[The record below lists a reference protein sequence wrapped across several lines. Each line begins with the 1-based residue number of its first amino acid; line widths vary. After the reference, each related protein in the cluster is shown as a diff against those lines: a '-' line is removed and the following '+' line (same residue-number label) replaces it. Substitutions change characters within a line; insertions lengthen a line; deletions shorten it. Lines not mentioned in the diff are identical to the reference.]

1 MVNNLFTVTFPKHGS
16 ATVVAN
22 SKKEAHEKANE
33 DGTIID
39 RCFSWETG
47 QTYANA
53 GYEVQAVNDDGSID
67 KATAQSI
74 YDRERELAADC
85 FGPGIRENY

>member
-1 MVNNLFTVTFPKHGS
+1 MTTTQLVLT
-16 ATVVAN
+16 AEREVVAIVY
-22 SKKEAHEKANE
+22 NE
-33 DGTIID
+33 DGSIHD

-53 GYEVQAVNDDGSID
+53 GYEVQAVNPDGSI
-67 KATAQSI
+67 TVEEAQSM

-85 FGPGIRENY
+85 FGPGVRENF